1 MGKRTFLS
9 VLAVPA
15 AAAALLGGVPA
26 ASAATA
32 TAAAVA
38 AGPGS
43 TAYPG
48 LTPALASVLSQNV
61 SEPVIV
67 LLKSQPAQAPAGSA
81 AARAAAAAVTAAQSA
96 VAGELQQVHATAV
109 KRFSLVD
116 SIAATVSPLEAQRL
130 AADPAVAQVIP
141 DATFAIGAPAA
152 AAPSSGT
159 VVQSAPA
166 RSLSLPARNVP
177 GACAANGE
185 TQLAPE
191 GLALTGT
198 ASGNSKA
205 PTARSLGFTGAGVKV
220 AYIADGVDPDNANL
234 KRKSGASVFSGSQDF
249 TGNGPGAP
257 TAGGEAFLDANT
269 IAGQGLKTYNVNGF
283 GAQSYP
289 GSCNVKI
296 EGVAPGVSLVG
307 LDAISGDQANQ
318 LTSTTSMFV
327 QAINYAVETAKVNV
341 LNESFGSNP
350 LPDTAEDLIKMFDD
364 AAVKAGVVVTVSSG
378 DAGTNSTIGSPASD
392 PNLISVGAT
401 TQFQELAQLNVGGA
415 RYFGTKGWQSGNIS
429 AFSSGGYTET
439 AGTVDLVAPGSSS
452 WASCDA
458 NTARFSE
465 CVNDLGQPSDIEE
478 AAGTSESAPFV
489 AGAAALVFQAF
500 RATHGKNPTPLQVK
514 QILLSTAT
522 DLGVPAQEQGAGL
535 LDSFRAVQLAQS
547 YGISKRTGSTVLS
560 SPGQLTAVTQ
570 PGTARTWR
578 VTVTNEGTRAQT
590 VKLDTRTLNPAATS
604 SASGSVTLN
613 GYTSNQYIDDSG
625 TRVNYAVFKFKV
637 PAGQGRLDV
646 SIAYPADPAS
656 VIFPVTAALFAPD
669 GKLAADSQP
678 QGIANYGNVDVR
690 SPAAGQWTAV
700 VSSDL
705 GRNGGYTG
713 KVSWQAVTQDYTT
726 FGSVSPASLSL
737 APGEAKTFTLAA
749 KAPASPGD
757 LAGAVLLHAGSNP
770 VTSIPVVVRS
780 EINVTAGGRFAG
792 VLTGG
797 NGRSPAGTASYYQ
810 FRVPSG
816 TEALRAELAL
826 ASDPSPG
833 NAVGAYLVSPD
844 GQVAGYGENSDV
856 SEAQVGLTGQT
867 LTATALSPPAG
878 TWTLIVAFG
887 EPVSGAAVSDPFTG
901 TVAFAAAGSLQP
913 ESPLPDGRTLAVGH
927 AVTVPV
933 TITNT
938 SNAPQ
943 DYFLDP
949 RLDTTSTLTLA
960 PVTFGASAPFAHGSA
975 TSKLPVAA
983 SAAQPFYFVPS
994 DSYAVAAVQSATVPA
1009 MTDLEPAIGDPDFG
1023 TAPGLTRGSLCGNS
1037 VLAAYTPPAG
1047 TVTSGAWTAG
1057 PTECGPYRKAAP
1069 AGTATTTVSVT
1080 ANGFDPSVAVQTGD
1094 LEQLAVSPDAGNTAL
1109 VKAVEVQPGKSV
1121 TVNVTFR
1128 SATTSGL
1135 VSGTLYLDTVQGSVP
1150 PYGQFAGDQV
1160 AALPYSYRVTVD
1172 GCGPGAARDPALC

>member
-1 MGKRTFLS
+1 MGKRTLLS

-15 AAAALLGGVPA
+15 AAATLLGGLPA
-26 ASAATA
+26 AAGAVTTAATA
-32 TAAAVA
+32 A
-38 AGPGS
+38 PGS
-43 TAYPG
+43 AAYPG
-48 LTPALASVLSQNV
+48 LTPALASALSQNA

-67 LLKSQPAQAPAGSA
+67 LLKSQSAPAPAGSQA
-81 AARAAAAAVTAAQSA
+81 AQAAAAAVTAAQAA
-96 VAGELQQVHATAV
+96 VTAELQQVHATAV

-152 AAPSSGT
+152 AAGSAAAVPSR
-159 VVQSAPA
+159 A

-177 GACAANGE
+177 GACAAHGK

-220 AYIADGVDPDNANL
+220 GYIADGIDPGNANFR
-234 KRKSGASVFSGSQDF
+234 RKSGASAFSSSQDF

-269 IAGQGLKTYNVNGF
+269 IAGQGLKTYDVNGF
-283 GAQSYP
+283 GAQTYP

-296 EGVAPGVSLVG
+296 EGVAPGASLTG
-307 LDAISGDQANQ
+307 LDAISGDQASQ

-350 LPDTAEDLIKMFDD
+350 LPDTAEDLIKKFDD

-378 DAGTNSTIGSPASD
+378 DAGTTSTIGSPASD

-401 TQFQELAQLNVGGA
+401 TQFQELAQVNTDGA
-415 RYFGTKGWQSGNIS
+415 RYFGAKGWQSDNIG
-429 AFSSGGYTET
+429 AFSSSGYTET
-439 AGTVDLVAPGSSS
+439 AGTVDLVAPGNSS

-458 NTARFSE
+458 NAARFSE
-465 CVNDLGQPSDIEE
+465 CSNDLGQPSDIEE
-478 AAGTSESAPFV
+478 AAGTSEAAPFV

-500 RATHGKNPTPLQVK
+500 RRTHGKNPTPLQVK

-522 DLGVPAQEQGAGL
+522 DLGAPAQEQGAGL
-535 LDSFRAVQLAQS
+535 LGSDRAVQLAQS

-570 PGTARTWR
+570 PGAARTWQ
-578 VTVTNEGTRAQT
+578 VTVTNEGARAQT
-590 VKLDTRTLNPAATS
+590 VKIDTRTLKPAATS

-613 GYTSNQYIDDSG
+613 GYTSNQYLDDTGS
-625 TRVNYAVFKFKV
+625 RVNYATFRFKV
-637 PAGQGRLDV
+637 PARQGRLDV
-646 SIAYPADPAS
+646 SIAYPAHPAS
-656 VIFPVTAALFAPD
+656 VLYPVTVALFGPD
-669 GKLAADSQP
+669 GKLAADSLP

-690 SPAAGQWTAV
+690 SPAGGQWTAV
-700 VSSDL
+700 VSSYL
-705 GRNGGYTG
+705 GRDGGYVG

-737 APGEAKTFTLAA
+737 APGQAKTFKLAVQ
-749 KAPASPGD
+749 APASPGD
-757 LAGAVLLHAGSNP
+757 LAGAVLLHAGRNP

-780 EINVTAGGRFAG
+780 EVNVAASGRFAG

-797 NGRSPAGTASYYQ
+797 NGRSPLGAANYYQ

-816 TEALRAELAL
+816 TKALRAELAL

-833 NAVGAYLVSPD
+833 TAVGAYLVGPD
-844 GQVAGYGENSDV
+844 GEVAGYGENYDA
-856 SEAQVGLTGQT
+856 SEAQLGLTGQA

-878 TWTLIVAFG
+878 TWTLIVAFR

-901 TVAFAAAGSLQP
+901 SVAFAAAGSLQP
-913 ESPLPDGRTLAVGH
+913 GSALPDRSSLTLDQ
-927 AVTVPV
+927 AVTIPV

-938 SNAPQ
+938 SSAPQ

-949 RLDTTSTLTLA
+949 RLDTTTAMTLA
-960 PVTFGASAPFAHGSA
+960 PVTYGTSAPFAHGSA
-975 TSKLPVAA
+975 TSKLPVPA
-983 SAAQPFYFVPS
+983 SAAHPFYFVPS
-994 DSYAVAAVQSATVPA
+994 DSYALVAGQTASVPA
-1009 MTDLEPAIGDPDFG
+1009 MTDLEPLAGDPDVG
-1023 TAPGLTRGSLCGNS
+1023 TAPGLERSSLCARS
-1037 VLAAYTPPAG
+1037 VYAAYLPPAG

-1069 AGTATTTVSVT
+1069 AGSATTTVSVT
-1080 ANGFDPSVAVQTGD
+1080 ANGFDPNVAVQTGD
-1094 LEQLAVSPDAGNTAL
+1094 LEQLAVSPGAGNTAL
-1109 VKAVEVQPGKSV
+1109 AKAVEVQPGKSV

-1128 SATTSGL
+1128 PTAKSGL
-1135 VSGTLYLDTVQGSVP
+1135 VSGTLYLDTLQGSVP
-1150 PYGQFAGDQV
+1150 PYGQSAADQV
-1160 AALPYSYRVTVD
+1160 AALPYSYTAVEND
-1172 GCGPGAARDPALC
+1172 CGPGAARGPALC